1 MNIVLDS
8 TKPNQKTFRDL
19 NVGSIFTLATDLLS
33 QKSFYM
39 KIGGGFAVRLP
50 RPAHRLSFSED
61 TPVKEYKATLKLE
74 EM

>member
-8 TKPNQKTFRDL
+8 TKPDQKTFREL
-19 NVGSIFTLATDLLS
+19 SVGSIFTLNTELAS
-33 QKSFYM
+33 QESFYM
-39 KIGGGFAVRLP
+39 KIGGGFSVRLP

-61 TPVKEYKATLKLE
+61 APVKEYKATLKLE